1 MDMRA
6 LLLGLGSGML
16 VATVVIGAGEM
27 LSPEAPAQPSAPA
40 QEQGQGTT
48 PTDWQ
53 KAAQEAGMIVLSKEE
68 FDQKLVQSKTEG
80 AKAKEAELAAKPAPA
95 PAAPTTVRVYI
106 QSGMGTKDV
115 GQLLKAAGVIANVD
129 EFVAARQNHNSPIRA
144 GIYELRLNMTPQDV
158 FKVVATPP

>member
-16 VATVVIGAGEM
+16 VATVVIGAGEV
-27 LSPEAPAQPSAPA
+27 LSPEDPAQPSAPVPQ
-40 QEQGQGTT
+40 QEQGAT
-48 PTDWQ
+48 PTDLQ
-53 KAAQEAGMIVLSKEE
+53 KAAQEAGMVVLSKEE
-68 FDQKLVQSKTEG
+68 FDQKLGQARNEG
-80 AKAKEAELAAKPAPA
+80 AQAKAAELANKPAPA
-95 PAAPTTVRVYI
+95 PTAPTTVRVYI

-144 GIYELRLNMTPQDV
+144 GIFELRLNSTPQDV